1 MIIKKLHKVIL
12 KEFFPIFIAALV
24 VTLFVFILQFIWLY
38 ADDLI
43 GKEVGFSVLL
53 ELIYYLMLMNLLMA
67 IPISIM
73 LASIITF
80 GNMGE
85 HFELTAAKASGISLF
100 KIMQPLINFSIGI
113 TFFLFIVADNL
124 FPYATFQAWTLI
136 SSIRQQH
143 PTMRFQEGLFNYDI
157 QDYVIRIG
165 KKNKKT
171 NMLYNLTIYDHKNY
185 DGNKIVVS
193 ADSGKIVVTDDLDY
207 LIIDLFNGSQYEEVN
222 EDNEKSEIKYPYHID
237 YFKNQR
243 ILIPLSN
250 FQFKKADLSFVK
262 QQYNMLTTKHLIN
275 KIDSLKLTY
284 NKKKEY
290 FVNVFINNDIFKAG
304 YRPKTSSDSLNYQ
317 EKMLVYNNIPA
328 YKLKIPINIDSMIKA
343 QPINYQKSIV
353 LSAKNFA
360 ENFNNRTTVYSYEL
374 ISRREWL
381 AMHQVSLHRKFVYSL
396 ACIVFLF
403 IGAPLGSIIRKG
415 GFGLPVIISVVFV
428 MLFYIFITLGEK
440 IAKSG
445 TMSSMHSTWFVIY
458 FFGPIAFYIYYKAS
472 KDSVIMHPEILFG
485 NIAKFIKKTFRTIS
499 VIKKRKFKK

>member
-1 MIIKKLHKVIL
+1 MIIKKLHLVIL
-12 KEFFPIFIAALV
+12 KEFFPIFIAALA
-24 VTLFVFILQFIWLY
+24 VTLFVFILQFLWLY

-43 GKEVGFSVLL
+43 GKEIGFSVLI

-85 HFELTAAKASGISLF
+85 HFELTAAKASGISLY

-113 TFFLFIVADNL
+113 TFFLFVVADNL

-136 SSIRQQH
+136 SGIRQQH

-157 QDYVIRIG
+157 QDYVIRVG

-171 NMLYNLTIYDHKNY
+171 NMLYNVTIYDHKNY
-185 DGNKIVVS
+185 DGNKLVVS
-193 ADSGKIVVTDDLDY
+193 ADSGKIVVTNDLEF
-207 LIIDLFNGSQYEEVN
+207 LIIDLFNGSQYEEVV
-222 EDNEKSEIKYPYHID
+222 EGYEQSDPKYPYHID

-275 KIDSLKLTY
+275 KIDSLKVIY
-284 NKKKEY
+284 SKKKEY
-290 FVNVFINNDIFKAG
+290 FVNVFMNNDIFKAA
-304 YRPKTSSDSLNYQ
+304 YRPKTSSDSVKYQ
-317 EKMLVYNNIPA
+317 EKMLVYNNIPPDEI
-328 YKLKIPINIDSMIKA
+328 KIPINIDSMMKV
-343 QPINYQKSIV
+343 QPVNSQKSII
-353 LSAKNFA
+353 LSARNFA
-360 ENFNNRTTVYSYEL
+360 ENFNNRTTVYSYEV

-396 ACIVFLF
+396 ACLVFLF

-415 GFGLPVIISVVFV
+415 GFGMPVIISVVFV
-428 MLFYIFITLGEK
+428 MIFYILITLGEK
-440 IAKSG
+440 VAKSG
-445 TMSSMHSTWFVIY
+445 TMSPLNSTWFVIY
-458 FFGPIAFYIYYKAS
+458 FFSPIAFYVYYKAS

-485 NIAKFIKKTFRTIS
+485 NITKSLKKILRIIV
-499 VIKKRKFKK
+499 VIKKRKFRK